1 MKVHLIKKK
10 SIEEYAENNARIRP
24 SLRIWLNILKFAD
37 WSIPNDIIASFGT
50 ADLLLNGSDRVVF
63 NIAGNNYRIICK
75 YTFGSKQVHLFVCW
89 IGTHSEYD
97 QICLK
102 GKQFEVNN
110 Y

>member
-75 YTFGSKQVHLFVCW
+75 YTFG
-89 IGTHSEYD
+89 
-97 QICLK
+97 
-102 GKQFEVNN
+102 
-110 Y
+110 